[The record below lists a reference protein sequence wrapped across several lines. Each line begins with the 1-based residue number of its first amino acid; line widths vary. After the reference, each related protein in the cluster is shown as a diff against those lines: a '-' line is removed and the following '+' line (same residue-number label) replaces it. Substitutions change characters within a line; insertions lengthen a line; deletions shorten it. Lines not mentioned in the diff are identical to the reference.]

1 MDEEF
6 DSFPRW
12 HCIDRMG
19 RGYKKNG
26 ERRGFRPSKIEFG
39 LYGDI
44 DEAGFAKK
52 EIQQYIQKF
61 LPVGTLLQLNK
72 HITYQDGQREL
83 GYELAM
89 DGGDF
94 DIPDV
99 LGKAGCAF
107 MEDLYDAM
115 SDATRRRDMLPS
127 LEDYPRIINNLYV
140 NDLIT
145 IIDKDLGQGDG
156 VKKYGNLAV
165 WSGLSL
171 TGIGKCEYSY

>member
-1 MDEEF
+1 
-6 DSFPRW
+6 
-12 HCIDRMG
+12 
-19 RGYKKNG
+19 
-26 ERRGFRPSKIEFG
+26 
-39 LYGDI
+39 
-44 DEAGFAKK
+44 
-52 EIQQYIQKF
+52 
-61 LPVGTLLQLNK
+61 
-72 HITYQDGQREL
+72 
-83 GYELAM
+83 
-89 DGGDF
+89 
-94 DIPDV
+94 
-99 LGKAGCAF
+99 